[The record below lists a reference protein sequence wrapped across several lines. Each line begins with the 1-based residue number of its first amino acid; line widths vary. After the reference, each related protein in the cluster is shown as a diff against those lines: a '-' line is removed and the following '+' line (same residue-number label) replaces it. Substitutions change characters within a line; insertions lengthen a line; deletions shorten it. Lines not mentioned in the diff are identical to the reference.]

1 MTRKHYIAM
10 ADELR
15 SVRSLVMAL
24 ARQKPGFV
32 GINTTRGAQSLDT
45 ILHDYERAIAR
56 VFAADNAA
64 FQYERFMSRLGR

>member
-1 MTRKHYIAM
+1 VTRKHYVAM

-15 SVRSLVMAL
+15 SVRGVVMAL
-24 ARQKPGFV
+24 ASQKPGFM

-56 VFAADNAA
+56 VFAADNPA
-64 FQYERFMSRLGR
+64 FRHDRFMSRLGR